1 MAPHS
6 GILLLAVCWF
16 AWGFSYPMTR
26 IALDGLDPWT
36 CRAFVMLA
44 AGVVLLGLARLQGHS
59 LRVPRKQ
66 HRDLVIAAACNMSIF
81 QVGMTF
87 GVLLLSAGRT
97 AVIVYTMPLWAA
109 MLAVPILGER
119 VSARQ
124 VIALVLGL
132 AGLFALMSQDL
143 THLANAPLGALCTLV
158 AAIAFALGTVW
169 MKRAPWQANQTVIA
183 GWQVLLGALP
193 VLPLWLWL
201 APPTDIDAVGAPSWL
216 AVLYLVVIAN
226 AVAYFA
232 WFRAVAA
239 LPAVVSG
246 IGSMAVPVV
255 GVFSS
260 YFLLE
265 EQIGWRELL
274 ALALICLALA
284 INLFGGRP
292 KSQPAPSVSDTNRV

>member
-1 MAPHS
+1 MHGSNA
-6 GILLLAVCWF
+6 LLLLGICWF

-26 IALDGLDPWT
+26 IALDGIDPWT

-44 AGVVLLGLARLQGHS
+44 AGILMLAVARLQRHS
-59 LRVPRKQ
+59 LSIPRHQ
-66 HRDLVIAAACNMSIF
+66 WRDLVIAAACNMSIF

-87 GVLLLSAGRT
+87 GILLLSAGRT

-109 MLAVPILGER
+109 FLAVPLLGER
-119 VSARQ
+119 ITLRQ
-124 VIALVLGL
+124 VVALLLGL
-132 AGLFALMSQDL
+132 TGLAALMSQDL
-143 THLANAPLGALCTLV
+143 SHLANAPLGALCTMI

-169 MKRAPWQANQTVIA
+169 LKRQVWEANQTVVA
-183 GWQVLLGALP
+183 GWQVLLGSLP
-193 VLPLWLWL
+193 VLILWPFL
-201 APPTDIDAVGAPSWL
+201 APIPDLTAIKMPSWL
-216 AVLYLVVIAN
+216 AVLYLVVVAN

-260 YFLLE
+260 FLLLDE
-265 EQIGWRELL
+265 RIGWPEML
-274 ALALICLALA
+274 ALTLICTALA
-284 INLFGGRP
+284 INLYPGR
-292 KSQPAPSVSDTNRV
+292 KPA